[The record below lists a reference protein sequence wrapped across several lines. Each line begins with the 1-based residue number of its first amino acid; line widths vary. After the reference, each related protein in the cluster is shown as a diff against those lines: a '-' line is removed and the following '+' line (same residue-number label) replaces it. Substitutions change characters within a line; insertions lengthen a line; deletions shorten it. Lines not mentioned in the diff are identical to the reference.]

1 MSNRHRFDD
10 ENLYDVL
17 GVDKDANNEEI
28 RDAYH
33 KKAKEHHP
41 DKGGDA
47 MIFASVSFAYKVLSD
62 PASRK
67 EYDEFGSTSEASEKE
82 KAALEHIK
90 QIIQQLISAV
100 INMNGYGSRETALAT
115 ATKKVLKEQIRDTK
129 KMIEEAKRVIRS
141 LEQILHKTKR
151 KKQKSKPN
159 IFDGIANGMIEDRK
173 NFISKAS
180 AQLEMLECAVSIVD
194 EYEDVLPEQ
203 VPSILIPSLV

>member
-1 MSNRHRFDD
+1 MNNRHRFDD

-82 KAALEHIK
+82 KAALEHVK
-90 QIIQQLISAV
+90 QIVQQLISAV

-141 LEQILHKTKR
+141 LEQILHKTNR

-194 EYEDVLPEQ
+194 EYEDILPEQ
-203 VPSILIPSLV
+203 VPSTLIPSLV

>member
-1 MSNRHRFDD
+1 MSNRRRFDD
-10 ENLYDVL
+10 EDLYDVL
-17 GVDKDANNEEI
+17 GVDKDANDKEI

-41 DKGGDA
+41 DKGGDS

-82 KAALEHIK
+82 KAALEHVK
-90 QIIQQLISAV
+90 RIIQQLISAV
-100 INMNGYGSRETALAT
+100 VDLNGYGSRETAFAT
-115 ATKKVLKEQIRDTK
+115 ATKKILKDQIRDTK
-129 KMIEEAKRVIRS
+129 KMIEEAKRVIHS

-173 NFISKAS
+173 NFIAKAS
-180 AQLEMLECAVSIVD
+180 SQLEMLECAMEIVD
-194 EYEDVLPEQ
+194 EYEDILPKQ
-203 VPSILIPSLV
+203 IDADLIPALA